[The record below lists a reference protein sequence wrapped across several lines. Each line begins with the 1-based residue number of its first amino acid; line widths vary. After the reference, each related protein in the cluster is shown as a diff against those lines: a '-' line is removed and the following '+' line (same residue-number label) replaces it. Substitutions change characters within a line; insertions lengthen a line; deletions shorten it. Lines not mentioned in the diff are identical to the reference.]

1 MADSCRSG
9 GGLTQSTVLI
19 TLGQALGAVLSTHC
33 LIYPHTYL
41 VTQGLLTP
49 LLYRSG
55 NLLQGPQG
63 LPQPWSEVVRLWIH
77 MLSS

>member
-1 MADSCRSG
+1 M
-9 GGLTQSTVLI
+9 TQSTVLI
-19 TLGQALGAVLSTHC
+19 TLGQALGTVLSTHC

-41 VTQGLLTP
+41 VTQGLLTL